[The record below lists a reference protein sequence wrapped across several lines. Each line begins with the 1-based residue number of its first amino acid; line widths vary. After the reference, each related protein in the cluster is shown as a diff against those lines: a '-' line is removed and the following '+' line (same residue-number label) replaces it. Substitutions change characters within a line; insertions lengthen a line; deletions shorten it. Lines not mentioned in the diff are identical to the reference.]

1 MTDLGALRRN
11 PPRLPAGAF
20 RSPVR
25 IRFSH
30 TDPAGIVYF
39 ANYFDMFNS
48 VVEDWV
54 DQALGLDYADLIL
67 THRCGLPVVHA
78 ECDFLQPSRMGETV
92 SLGVVVNRVG
102 GSSID
107 IRIIGEHG
115 GDHDDD
121 QGGGRGTG
129 QETGAGTRL
138 VGRLVLVAMNLD
150 THRAIPVPDALRS
163 AIDSYR
169 TACHG

>member
-1 MTDLGALRRN
+1 VTDADALRRD
-11 PPRLPAGAF
+11 PPRLPPGAF

-39 ANYFDMFNS
+39 ANYFDMFNA

-54 DQALGLDYADLIL
+54 NQALGLDYADLIL
-67 THRCGLPVVHA
+67 THRRGLPVVHA
-78 ECDFLQPSRMGETV
+78 ECDFLRPSRMGETI
-92 SLGVVVNRVG
+92 SLGVVVDRVG

-115 GDHDDD
+115 A
-121 QGGGRGTG
+121 
-129 QETGAGTRL
+129 GAEVETRL
-138 VGRLVLVAMNLD
+138 VGRLVLVVMSVD
-150 THRAIPVPDALRS
+150 THRAIPIPADLRS